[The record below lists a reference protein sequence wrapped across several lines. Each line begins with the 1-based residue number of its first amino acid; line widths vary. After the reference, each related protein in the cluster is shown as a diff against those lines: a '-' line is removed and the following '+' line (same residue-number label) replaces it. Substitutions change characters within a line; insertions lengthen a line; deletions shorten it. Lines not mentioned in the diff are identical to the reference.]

1 MYNTE
6 TDSTTILRTQQKFK
20 RVHGVY
26 EENKKIGTGSYSVP
40 RTQ

>member
-6 TDSTTILRTQQKFK
+6 TDSITIFRTQHKLK

-26 EENKKIGTGSYSVP
+26 EEYKKMGTGSYSVP